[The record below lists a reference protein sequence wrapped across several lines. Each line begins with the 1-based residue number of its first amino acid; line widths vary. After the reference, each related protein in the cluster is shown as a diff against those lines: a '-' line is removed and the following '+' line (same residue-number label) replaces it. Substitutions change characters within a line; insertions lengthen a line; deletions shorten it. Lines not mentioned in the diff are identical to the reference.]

1 MTQQLVLKETGFY
14 LQDSS
19 LRVGERG
26 LRALLLRALFS
37 QETQNFPCSPPGYK
51 PNHAQKFPT
60 SLSVL
65 RLAAQTGLHPLWNMH
80 LWVSESPSSRSSRL
94 LQDLGYIILSFHV
107 VVQGNMSC
115 VTLDHGGVQGGI
127 RLKRMTSP
135 YVLHR
140 SRSLQLNSPSSV
152 PSAPNK
158 SVLG

>member
-65 RLAAQTGLHPLWNMH
+65 RLATQTGLHPLWNMH
-80 LWVSESPSSRSSRL
+80 LWVSESPSSRSSSL
-94 LQDLGYIILSFHV
+94 LQELGCAVLSLLCSGSGKHV
-107 VVQGNMSC
+107 PCCTGSWWC
-115 VTLDHGGVQGGI
+115 PGRH
-127 RLKRMTSP
+127 TS
-135 YVLHR
+135 
-140 SRSLQLNSPSSV
+140 QESV
-152 PSAPNK
+152 FSVYPLEKQKSATQH
-158 SVLG
+158 SWS